1 MTMKLTGTYN
11 GKPIE
16 LELTEEQV
24 EVLKQREKKKTGWER
39 VEKGERYFINAIRV
53 AQQEEKTG
61 SSSDDTYYKN
71 ASYFAN
77 ETLLRHILTA
87 QLLQRKLWRRSAELC
102 EKVNWRNPETKKY
115 YIIYDYEDDELGVD
129 FCIFGRGLEEIYF
142 DTEEHA
148 EQASKNLRTNC
159 FGILQNLRAGWIRRN
174 HDENPRNYQSSAQ
187 DGSEHR
193 DPELPWLRI

>member
-53 AQQEEKTG
+53 AQQEEKAG

-77 ETLLRHILTA
+77 KH
-87 QLLQRKLWRRSAELC
+87 SS
-102 EKVNWRNPETKKY
+102 
-115 YIIYDYEDDELGVD
+115 D
-129 FCIFGRGLEEIYF
+129 IFSQ
-142 DTEEHA
+142 HN
-148 EQASKNLRTNC
+148 S
-159 FGILQNLRAGWIRRN
+159 
-174 HDENPRNYQSSAQ
+174 SSANCGAGVQ
-187 DGSEHR
+187 SCVR
-193 DPELPWLRI
+193 K

>member
-1 MTMKLTGTYN
+1 MKLTGTYN

-24 EVLKQREKKKTGWER
+24 EVLKQAEKKKTGWER

-53 AQQEEKTG
+53 AQEEMETG
-61 SSSDDTYYKN
+61 SSADNTRYEH

-77 ETLLRHILTA
+77 ETLVKNILTA
-87 QLLQRKLWRRSAELC
+87 QFLQRKLWRRSAELC

-148 EQASKNLRTNC
+148 EQAIKE
-159 FGILQNLRAGWIRRN
+159 FK
-174 HDENPRNYQSSAQ
+174 DELIWYFTKFKSRM
-187 DGSEHR
+187 D
-193 DPELPWLRI
+193 

>member
-1 MTMKLTGTYN
+1 MKLTGTYN

-53 AQQEEKTG
+53 AQEERETG
-61 SSSDDTYYKN
+61 SSTDDTCYKY

-77 ETLLRHILTA
+77 ETLIKNILTA

-102 EKVNWRNPETKKY
+102 GKMNWNDNRCGKFS
-115 YIIYDYEDDELGVD
+115 IVYDCNSRCLSVVASWMING
-129 FCIFGRGLEEIYF
+129 FGQVYF
-142 DTEEHA
+142 DTKEHA
-148 EQASKNLRTNC
+148 EQAMSE
-159 FGILQNLRAGWIRRN
+159 F
-174 HDENPRNYQSSAQ
+174 HDELIWYFAEFQSRM
-187 DGSEHR
+187 D
-193 DPELPWLRI
+193 